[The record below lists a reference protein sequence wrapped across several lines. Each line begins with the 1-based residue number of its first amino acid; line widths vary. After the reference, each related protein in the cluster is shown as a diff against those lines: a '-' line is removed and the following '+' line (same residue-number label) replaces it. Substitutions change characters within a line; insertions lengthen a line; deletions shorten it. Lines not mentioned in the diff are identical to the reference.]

1 MKHTL
6 ASLVIGLPLV
16 MGATTGVWA
25 QDYRKGLEAA
35 QKGDFVTALQEW
47 RPLAELGHAE
57 AQTLVGAAYLEGSGV
72 TQNYKKAAEWFHRAA
87 ELGNSTAQYNLGVMY
102 DSGQG
107 VVQDYKEAAKWYRKA
122 AEQGNSNAQNNLGA
136 LYADGAGV
144 TQDNVMA
151 HMWYNIAAS
160 NSSTTASKNRNSIAK
175 RMTAEDISKA
185 QQMARECVAK
195 TYKRC

>member
-47 RPLAELGHAE
+47 RPIAELGHAE

-72 TQNYKKAAEWFHRAA
+72 TQNYKEAAEWFHRAA

-102 DSGQG
+102 DNGQG

-144 TQDNVMA
+144 IQDNVMA

-160 NSSTTASKNRNSIAK
+160 SGDADAINNRDIVAKNMTTAQIA
-175 RMTAEDISKA
+175 EA
-185 QQMARECVAK
+185 QKLARECVAK
-195 TYKRC
+195 NYKGC